1 MSYQHTQH
9 GPLGWLLLIVAIGP
23 AILSAVV
30 VAPSPVAIVLG
41 VVAGVFVA
49 LAACFGS
56 LTVTDRGDRLSIR
69 YGPLPLFGSSVVY
82 STITQLRI
90 GRSALIDGWGIHYI
104 PGRGW
109 TYNLWG
115 RDCVEIQM
123 ASSKLRIGTDDASR
137 LCDFLRSKL
146 NAPSAIV
153 ACHDGV

>member
-23 AILSAVV
+23 AILAAVMS
-30 VAPSPVAIVLG
+30 APSPVAIVMG

-82 STITQLRI
+82 STITQVRI

-137 LCDFLRSKL
+137 LCEFLCSKVNVP
-146 NAPSAIV
+146 NAST
-153 ACHDGV
+153 ACHERT